1 MKKLLIEYTP
11 FAVTPQKI
19 NESITNNNG
28 RLIVT
33 GVIQR
38 ANVPNQ
44 NSRVYPKDILERE
57 VARYIAEEVAQ
68 NRALGELDHPEDSVV
83 NLRNVSHNIIDI
95 KWNGDDVI
103 GTIEILTTPS
113 GNILRELLKNGITVG
128 ISSRGMGSVRQ
139 LYEDTVEVDSDFS
152 LLCWDFVSN
161 PSTHGAFM
169 KPVNESINVQNS
181 PNDYAHQLIRDIVC
195 DLSGVCCLKK

>member
-11 FAVTPQKI
+11 FKISPQKI
-19 NESITNNNG
+19 NESIANNNG

-44 NSRVYPKDILERE
+44 NSRIYPKDILERE
-57 VARYIAEEVAQ
+57 VARYISEEIAQ

-128 ISSRGMGSVRQ
+128 ISSRGMGSVKQ
-139 LYEDTVEVDSDFS
+139 LYEDTVEVDTDFS

-169 KPVNESINVQNS
+169 KPMNESINTNNRY
-181 PNDYAHQLIRDIVC
+181 NDYAHQLITDIIC

>member
-103 GTIEILTTPS
+103 RTIEILTTPS

-169 KPVNESINVQNS
+169 KPVNESINVQNN

>member
-169 KPVNESINVQNS
+169 KPVNESINVQNN